1 MQRRLNGIANGMT
14 SVVRG
19 CVLERP
25 RTDSTIPGIDLTY
38 FEPKYIEFSPKL
50 ISDFC
55 LQV

>member
-38 FEPKYIEFSPKL
+38 FEPKYIEFSP
-50 ISDFC
+50 
-55 LQV
+55 